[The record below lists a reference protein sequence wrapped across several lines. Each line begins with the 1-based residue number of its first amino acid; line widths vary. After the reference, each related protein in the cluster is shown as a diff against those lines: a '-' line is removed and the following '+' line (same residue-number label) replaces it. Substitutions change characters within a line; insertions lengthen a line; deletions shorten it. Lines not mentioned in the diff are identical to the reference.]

1 MYLDLHIFIIIY
13 FHCFYRNDLKKQ
25 LDPHPNVVDIR
36 GVFIDE
42 VPDLKDALSL
52 YPDALPPR
60 LNPDGS
66 GHNKTMFL
74 VMKR

>member
-1 MYLDLHIFIIIY
+1 M
-13 FHCFYRNDLKKQ
+13 
-25 LDPHPNVVDIR
+25 DPHPNVVDIR

-42 VPDLKDALSL
+42 VPHLKDALSL